1 LKGQIWVTV
10 ESYFRQR
17 AAKFDALYEE
27 ARGWRGWINRRL
39 RRGLFE
45 RVERTLEALEGLRDF
60 SVLDVGCG
68 SGRNSVLF
76 AKVGARRVVGIDFS
90 EPMIALAREFTRR
103 HGVDDRC
110 QFIPGDFLACSFAE
124 RFDAVVA
131 LGVFDYVADPP
142 SMLRRMM
149 ELSSG
154 RVIAS
159 FPARSLVR
167 APLRKFRYAL
177 RRCPVYFYTRERL
190 EGICRQAGLAEY
202 RIVPYASSGLLL
214 VGEAGAAGR

>member
-1 LKGQIWVTV
+1 MTV

-45 RVERTLEALEGLRDF
+45 RVERTLDALEGLRDF
-60 SVLDVGCG
+60 TVLDVGCG

-76 AKVGARRVVGIDFS
+76 AQVGARRVLGIDFS
-90 EPMIALAREFTRR
+90 EPMIALARQLTRR

-110 QFIPGDFLACSFAE
+110 QFILGDFMAHSFAE
-124 RFDAVVA
+124 RFDVVVA
-131 LGVFDYVADPP
+131 LGVFEYVADPP
-142 SMLRRMM
+142 PMLRRMM

-159 FPARSLVR
+159 FPERSLVR

-177 RRCPVYFYTRERL
+177 RHCPVYFYTRGRL
-190 EGICRQAGLAEY
+190 EEICRQAGLTDY

-214 VGEAGAAGR
+214 VGEMGAAKR